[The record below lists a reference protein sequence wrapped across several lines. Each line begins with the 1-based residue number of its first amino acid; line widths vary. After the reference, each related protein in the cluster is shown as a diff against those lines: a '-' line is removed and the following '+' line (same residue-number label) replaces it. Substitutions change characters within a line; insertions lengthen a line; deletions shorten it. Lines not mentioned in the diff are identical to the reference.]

1 MSAMEIRTA
10 EPRQSDGVVDW
21 RHFWLTNVMIDSG
34 KLEPRKIA
42 RYKMLT
48 RKTLD
53 AAPAQASPHESG
65 AGSVTIMAMRLKACR
80 K

>member
-10 EPRQSDGVVDW
+10 EPRQSDGVVNW

-34 KLEPRKIA
+34 KFEPQKIA

-48 RKTLD
+48 RKDSLTQRLHRLRRMR
-53 AAPAQASPHESG
+53 AALGPS
-65 AGSVTIMAMRLKACR
+65 R
-80 K
+80 

>member
-10 EPRQSDGVVDW
+10 EPRQSDGVVNW

-34 KLEPRKIA
+34 KFEPQKIA

-48 RKTLD
+48 RKDSLTRRLHRLRRMR
-53 AAPAQASPHESG
+53 AALGPS
-65 AGSVTIMAMRLKACR
+65 R
-80 K
+80 

>member
-48 RKTLD
+48 RKDSLTRRLHRLRRMR
-53 AAPAQASPHESG
+53 AALGPS
-65 AGSVTIMAMRLKACR
+65 R
-80 K
+80 

>member
-34 KLEPRKIA
+34 KFEPQKIA
-42 RYKMLT
+42 RDKMPTRKDSLT
-48 RKTLD
+48 RRLHRLRRMR
-53 AAPAQASPHESG
+53 AALGPS
-65 AGSVTIMAMRLKACR
+65 R
-80 K
+80 

>member
-34 KLEPRKIA
+34 KFEPQRIA
-42 RYKMLT
+42 RYNVLT
-48 RKTLD
+48 RKDSLTRRLHRLRRMR
-53 AAPAQASPHESG
+53 AALGPS
-65 AGSVTIMAMRLKACR
+65 R
-80 K
+80 